1 MNGWYIIDVTDGFN
15 WLKNIIKN
23 NQKLLNIL
31 CHQKILFFCVCMY
44 KLVSHLLYSLQK
56 HGKNDVE
63 VIEYGGEI

>member
-44 KLVSHLLYSLQK
+44 KISESFTLFTAEAWK
-56 HGKNDVE
+56 K
-63 VIEYGGEI
+63 